1 MILRDAAGSA
11 IGHTE
16 VYEVTDPVIHDIPTA
31 YLAGKGETDAQA
43 FIYAMNATIY

>member
-16 VYEVTDPVIHDIPTA
+16 VIDTIDRTIHSIPTVYRPA
-31 YLAGKGETDAQA
+31 INQTDAQA
-43 FIYAMNATIY
+43 FIYAMYATVS